1 MRFAPTSWHSSF
13 ALLGILLSA
22 VFWANIAFGYG
33 PIGHQIVGAIADA
46 KLTGSE
52 TGKKVAALLDGM
64 TLEKVSVIPDEIRGW
79 DKTGPDDPGI
89 FHYSAHPK
97 IDAQLRDYWHA
108 NPPTKDLNSPTP
120 SHHWFHYTDVPIVGG
135 EKYGDGTAGRSKWDI
150 VHMIPYCVAVLKGE
164 VPEDN
169 PRKITKPIAVILL
182 THFVGDIHQ
191 PLHVGAE
198 FFDKE
203 GHATNPGKTPGSLE
217 DQGGNTL
224 QLNLTSG
231 PTDAVRHAKFHYF
244 WDSETVAAN
253 LPALPETMPKEERR
267 AKTDAAKAELV
278 QKFVADEPKNW
289 RLGSG
294 VSLKDYAEAW
304 ANDILPF
311 ARDAHER
318 LQFKDIAAK
327 QLDDGSTVAAG
338 FLEEKKSADGVS
350 YYDWSGRVA
359 RDELHKAGWRL
370 ADVLEQ
376 ALR

>member
-1 MRFAPTSWHSSF
+1 MTSYLKLAIALSSLF
-13 ALLGILLSA
+13 ILSKA
-22 VFWANIAFGYG
+22 AAYG
-33 PIGHQIVGAIADA
+33 PIGHQIVGAVADE
-46 KLTGSE
+46 KLAGTE
-52 TGKKVAALLDGM
+52 AGKKVTALLDGM

-89 FHYSAHPK
+89 FHYSAHPR

-108 NPPTKDLNSPTP
+108 NPPTKDLKSLTP
-120 SHHWFHYTDVPIVGG
+120 SHHWFHYTDVPLVGG

-150 VHMIPYCVAVLKGE
+150 VHTIPYCIAVLKGE

-182 THFVGDIHQ
+182 AHFVGDIHQ

-198 FFDKE
+198 FFDKD
-203 GHATNPGKTPGSLE
+203 GHVTNPGKTVQSLE

-224 QLNLTSG
+224 QLSLASG
-231 PTDAVRHAKFHYF
+231 GTDATRHAKFHYY

-278 QKFVADEPKNW
+278 QKFVKEEPRNW
-289 RLGSG
+289 RLASG
-294 VSLKDYAEAW
+294 VALKDYAETW
-304 ANDILPF
+304 ANEILPL
-311 ARDAHER
+311 AREAHER
-318 LQFKDIAAK
+318 LQYKDIGAK
-327 QLDDGSTVAAG
+327 QLEDGSIVAAG
-338 FLEEKKSADGVS
+338 LAEEKKSPDGVS
-350 YYDWSGRVA
+350 YYDWSGQVV
-359 RDELHKAGWRL
+359 RDQLHKAGWRL
-370 ADVLEQ
+370 ADVLTQ

>member
-1 MRFAPTSWHSSF
+1 MRFCPTTSGRSSVPF
-13 ALLGILLSA
+13 GILFLA
-22 VFWANIAFGYG
+22 VFWANIALGYG

-46 KLTGSE
+46 KLSKSE
-52 TGKKVAALLDGM
+52 AGKKVAALLDGM
-64 TLEKVSVIPDEIRGW
+64 TLEKVSVIPDEMRGW
-79 DKTGPDDPGI
+79 DKNGPDDPGI
-89 FHYSAHPK
+89 FHYSAHPR

-108 NPPTKDLNSPTP
+108 NPPNKDLNSPTP

-150 VHMIPYCVAVLKGE
+150 VHMIPYCIAVLKGE

-169 PRKITKPIAVILL
+169 ARKITKPIAVILL
-182 THFVGDIHQ
+182 AHFVGDIHQ

-203 GHATNPGKTPGSLE
+203 GHPVNPGKTPGSLE

-224 QLNLTSG
+224 TLNLASVG
-231 PTDAVRHAKFHYF
+231 NEAARHSKFHGF

-267 AKTDAAKAELV
+267 AKTEAAKADLV
-278 QKFVADEPKNW
+278 REFVAHEPKNW
-289 RLGSG
+289 RVASS
-294 VSLKDYAEAW
+294 VALKDYAEAW
-304 ANDILPF
+304 ANDILPI
-311 ARDAHER
+311 AREAHER
-318 LQFKDIAAK
+318 LEFKDIAAK
-327 QLDDGSTVAAG
+327 QMEDGSFVATG
-338 FLEEKKSADGVS
+338 FLEEKKSPDGVS
-350 YYDWSGRVA
+350 YYDWSARVV

-376 ALR
+376 ALK